1 MYMAE
6 TLAAAI
12 DAAAMNIHI
21 KRCFILNELP
31 ITVDAIICAMKTMI
45 PTIDII
51 ANIRLSTIMNVI
63 RNRFIIIPPQIS
75 LS

>member
-21 KRCFILNELP
+21 KRYFTLNGSP
-31 ITVDAIICAMKTMI
+31 ITVDAIICAMKTII
-45 PTIDII
+45 PTTDSI
-51 ANIRLSTIMNVI
+51 ANIRLSTIMNVT
-63 RNRFIIIPPQIS
+63 RNLFIIIPPQIPFY
-75 LS
+75 